1 MKAKPTGEN
10 LTSYSKSREIK
21 KNTRL
26 KLMNQNPRTEIRT
39 SQLND

>member
-21 KNTRL
+21 KKHKTKINESKPKDR
-26 KLMNQNPRTEIRT
+26 NQNISTK
-39 SQLND
+39 